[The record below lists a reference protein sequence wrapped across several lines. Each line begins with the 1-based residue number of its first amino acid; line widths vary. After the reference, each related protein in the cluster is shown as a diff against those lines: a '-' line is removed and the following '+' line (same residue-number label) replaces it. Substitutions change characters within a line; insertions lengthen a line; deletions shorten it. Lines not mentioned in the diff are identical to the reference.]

1 MRSRLVVRT
10 LSELC
15 LTAGTLIVLFV
26 VYLLYWT
33 GIRAD
38 SAMDDEIGRL
48 RERWAAGPPAA
59 APPAAAPPAAA
70 PPAAAPPA
78 AAPSSAPVPGAAP
91 SPAEGPLVSPAP
103 RVDDA
108 PATAGGGA
116 ETPPAPPAG
125 QRPGAAFA
133 VMYVPRLGAGWA
145 KPVLEGTGTELLKR
159 GLGHYAG
166 TASPGGTGNF
176 AVAGHRRTY
185 GDPFKDLDELR
196 PGDAVVINDGTTWFT
211 YRVDTRPHRTLPTD
225 VAVIDPVPAGP
236 GYREPGRYLTLT
248 TCEPEWGHSHRL
260 IVWGHLAETRPVSGG
275 RPAALSG

>member
-15 LTAGTLIVLFV
+15 LTVGTLIVLFV

-33 GIRAD
+33 GVRAD

-59 APPAAAPPAAA
+59 APPSPPA
-70 PPAAAPPA
+70 PD
-78 AAPSSAPVPGAAP
+78 APSVPAD
-91 SPAEGPLVSPAP
+91 GPRTASPAP
-103 RVDDA
+103 PV
-108 PATAGGGA
+108 
-116 ETPPAPPAG
+116 PPAPRAGDAPPVAGSGAEEPTARPAG
-125 QRPGAAFA
+125 QRPGEAFA

-159 GLGHYAG
+159 GLGHYTG
-166 TASPGGTGNF
+166 TAPPGGSGNF

-196 PGDAVVINDGTTWFT
+196 SGDAVVINDGTTWFT
-211 YRVDTRPHRTLPTD
+211 YRVDTRPRRTLPTD
-225 VAVIDPVPAGP
+225 VAVIDPVPAGS

-260 IVWGHLAETRPVSGG
+260 IVWGHLAETRPVSDG